1 VRAGGLKNIVGTIV
15 GMVALTIDAR
25 DMEMGAGG
33 YNFDDVANWLFHQAS
48 AASAHRRIGAA
59 APTQGERT
67 LSIRCSLLMYV
78 LIA

>member
-1 VRAGGLKNIVGTIV
+1 MWLAEAAGGLKNIVGTIV

-33 YNFDDVANWLFHQAS
+33 YNFDDVANWLFHHQAS
-48 AASAHRRIGAA
+48 RITGIGASGA
-59 APTQGERT
+59 H
-67 LSIRCSLLMYV
+67 CSVHV